1 MAEVGLPLAVIL
13 STLLLVVGLAAA
25 LIDIESYG
33 WGLYLILVAV
43 VGFII
48 IAAFCLVGTE
58 QQTQPTIAKQ
68 VWSTTRQTIR
78 RYTPMLPR
86 SPLAM
91 AELDPAAATVK
102 MDRHSSQSLMSSTTL
117 SVAKVAGR
125 PSDQTESQSPIEFDD
140 GEDERGV
147 HYV

>member
-1 MAEVGLPLAVIL
+1 MAQVVLPLALVF
-13 STLLLVVGLAAA
+13 STLLLIFGLAAA
-25 LIDIESYG
+25 LVDIDNYG

-48 IAAFCLVGTE
+48 IVAFCLVGTE

-86 SPLAM
+86 
-91 AELDPAAATVK
+91 
-102 MDRHSSQSLMSSTTL
+102 
-117 SVAKVAGR
+117 
-125 PSDQTESQSPIEFDD
+125 
-140 GEDERGV
+140 
-147 HYV
+147 

>member
-1 MAEVGLPLAVIL
+1 MADVALPCAVIF
-13 STLLLVVGLAAA
+13 STLLFVLGLSATLVD
-25 LIDIESYG
+25 IDSYG

-86 SPLAM
+86 
-91 AELDPAAATVK
+91 
-102 MDRHSSQSLMSSTTL
+102 
-117 SVAKVAGR
+117 
-125 PSDQTESQSPIEFDD
+125 
-140 GEDERGV
+140 
-147 HYV
+147 